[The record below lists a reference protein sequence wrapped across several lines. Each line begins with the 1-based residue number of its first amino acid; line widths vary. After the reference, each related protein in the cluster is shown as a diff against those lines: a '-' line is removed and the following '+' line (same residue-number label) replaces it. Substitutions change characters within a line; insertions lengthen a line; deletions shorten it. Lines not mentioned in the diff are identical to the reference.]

1 MMWILNQAHDRLI
14 NLDNVTQIR
23 VMEDGELLADGKP
36 LGKYKNPDPVMGNI
50 VSSISMNTATILIMG
65 EDTDDA

>member
-1 MMWILNQAHDRLI
+1 MWILNQYRDRLI
-14 NLDNVTQIR
+14 NLDNVNQIR

-36 LGKYKNPDPVMGNI
+36 LGKYKNPDPIMGSI
-50 VSSISMNTATILIMG
+50 VSSLSTNIATIIIMP

>member
-1 MMWILNQAHDRLI
+1 MWILNQYRDRLI

-36 LGKYKNPDPVMGNI
+36 LGKYKDAHGALMNLISNPRIEVG
-50 VSSISMNTATILIMG
+50 IMP